1 MKRNYI
7 PFIAGM
13 STMLLLVG
21 LVGASLAGETRP
33 PAVPQSGTLN
43 GQVAYGEAGV
53 ALFGKEQVPAGA
65 AWTTEDG
72 AQIPTVLT
80 YTDENGEDHYFI
92 SAETAAE
99 VLDMVYGAVYR
110 EDLNCIDFGTEA
122 AVDAE
127 GNPRLDG
134 NGQPIYWTGAE
145 FFSRRTTQNEDGTE
159 RIIAIGN
166 QKAEIQVGDGT
177 SVIVGHG
184 LEEDSPIREELI
196 QRQMET
202 PTVPEYGVS
211 CGVFTEV
218 DPAVL
223 DPAAYLGRFVD
234 GVALQG
240 ADLTYTFHFMP
251 ELPYAALVIENQGD
265 QDILVRVF
273 RPWTVGH
280 INQELFSM
288 VRIPAGETLVRAFQV
303 QEGESADLRNKLTVE
318 IPGLGLGAALGRRAA
333 DQSGGITLKAPHPPP
348 PGFRRAAVAYTLE
361 VSPCF
366 SRAALIFSSPASV
379 GSHNGRRRGPTSQ
392 PSRFSAV
399 LTGMGFTSQNM
410 ASQKSFSSSC
420 SFPAA
425 AKSFRRHS
433 SVSRCISA
441 GRTLATTEMTPLP
454 PSIQMAAVSSSL
466 PDQMEKSSGH
476 RFRVF

>member
-159 RIIAIGN
+159 RIVAIGD

-184 LEEDSPIREELI
+184 LEEDSP
-196 QRQMET
+196 
-202 PTVPEYGVS
+202 S
-211 CGVFTEV
+211 
-218 DPAVL
+218 
-223 DPAAYLGRFVD
+223 GR
-234 GVALQG
+234 
-240 ADLTYTFHFMP
+240 
-251 ELPYAALVIENQGD
+251 N
-265 QDILVRVF
+265 
-273 RPWTVGH
+273 
-280 INQELFSM
+280 S
-288 VRIPAGETLVRAFQV
+288 
-303 QEGESADLRNKLTVE
+303 SS
-318 IPGLGLGAALGRRAA
+318 GRWR
-333 DQSGGITLKAPHPPP
+333 HPPCRSMASAAGCSPRWTRRCWIQP
-348 PGFRRAAVAYTLE
+348 PIWG
-361 VSPCF
+361 
-366 SRAALIFSSPASV
+366 
-379 GSHNGRRRGPTSQ
+379 GSWTAW
-392 PSRFSAV
+392 PSR
-399 LTGMGFTSQNM
+399 
-410 ASQKSFSSSC
+410 
-420 SFPAA
+420 
-425 AKSFRRHS
+425 
-433 SVSRCISA
+433 
-441 GRTLATTEMTPLP
+441 GR
-454 PSIQMAAVSSSL
+454 I
-466 PDQMEKSSGH
+466 
-476 RFRVF
+476 

>member
-303 QEGESADLRNKLTVE
+303 QEGESADLRNKLTVDGKVGANTWNA
-318 IPGLGLGAALGRRAA
+318 IYAKYTAAHGLHVPYPGIVLRQGSEGGTVRLVQQKLRGEGETLTADGKYGAKTTEAVRRYQKRNSLTA
-333 DQSGGITLKAPHPPP
+333 DG
-348 PGFRRAAVAYTLE
+348 
-361 VSPCF
+361 
-366 SRAALIFSSPASV
+366 SV
-379 GSHNGRRRGPTSQ
+379 GS
-392 PSRFSAV
+392 
-399 LTGMGFTSQNM
+399 
-410 ASQKSFSSSC
+410 
-420 SFPAA
+420 
-425 AKSFRRHS
+425 
-433 SVSRCISA
+433 
-441 GRTLATTEMTPLP
+441 ATW
-454 PSIQMAAVSSSL
+454 
-466 PDQMEKSSGH
+466 EKM
-476 RFRVF
+476 F

>member
-240 ADLTYTFHFMP
+240 ADSDVH
-251 ELPYAALVIENQGD
+251 LPLHA
-265 QDILVRVF
+265 
-273 RPWTVGH
+273 
-280 INQELFSM
+280 
-288 VRIPAGETLVRAFQV
+288 
-303 QEGESADLRNKLTVE
+303 
-318 IPGLGLGAALGRRAA
+318 GAALCRPGDREPGGPGHPGACLPPLDRGPYQPGAVLHGSHPRRRDA
-333 DQSGGITLKAPHPPP
+333 G
-348 PGFRRAAVAYTLE
+348 PGFPGPGRGERR
-361 VSPCF
+361 
-366 SRAALIFSSPASV
+366 PAEQAD
-379 GSHNGRRRGPTSQ
+379 GGNH
-392 PSRFSAV
+392 
-399 LTGMGFTSQNM
+399 
-410 ASQKSFSSSC
+410 
-420 SFPAA
+420 
-425 AKSFRRHS
+425 RH
-433 SVSRCISA
+433 R
-441 GRTLATTEMTPLP
+441 
-454 PSIQMAAVSSSL
+454 
-466 PDQMEKSSGH
+466 
-476 RFRVF
+476 

>member
-159 RIIAIGN
+159 RIVAIGD

-211 CGVFTEV
+211 CGVLTEV

-234 GVALQG
+234 GVALQ
-240 ADLTYTFHFMP
+240 
-251 ELPYAALVIENQGD
+251 VIENQGD

-318 IPGLGLGAALGRRAA
+318 ITGIGDGEAQVRLSSE
-333 DQSGGITLKAPHPPP
+333 QYGGSTRK
-348 PGFRRAAVAYTLE
+348 
-361 VSPCF
+361 
-366 SRAALIFSSPASV
+366 
-379 GSHNGRRRGPTSQ
+379 
-392 PSRFSAV
+392 
-399 LTGMGFTSQNM
+399 
-410 ASQKSFSSSC
+410 
-420 SFPAA
+420 
-425 AKSFRRHS
+425 
-433 SVSRCISA
+433 
-441 GRTLATTEMTPLP
+441 
-454 PSIQMAAVSSSL
+454 
-466 PDQMEKSSGH
+466 
-476 RFRVF
+476 

>member
-159 RIIAIGN
+159 RIVAIGD

-177 SVIVGHG
+177 SVIVRPSG
-184 LEEDSPIREELI
+184 
-196 QRQMET
+196 
-202 PTVPEYGVS
+202 
-211 CGVFTEV
+211 TEPKIKV
-218 DPAVL
+218 YVL
-223 DPAAYLGRFVD
+223 TIGDGPAARDENLRKYGEWVKT
-234 GVALQG
+234 LQ
-240 ADLTYTFHFMP
+240 
-251 ELPYAALVIENQGD
+251 
-265 QDILVRVF
+265 R
-273 RPWTVGH
+273 
-280 INQELFSM
+280 
-288 VRIPAGETLVRAFQV
+288 
-303 QEGESADLRNKLTVE
+303 
-318 IPGLGLGAALGRRAA
+318 
-333 DQSGGITLKAPHPPP
+333 
-348 PGFRRAAVAYTLE
+348 
-361 VSPCF
+361 
-366 SRAALIFSSPASV
+366 
-379 GSHNGRRRGPTSQ
+379 
-392 PSRFSAV
+392 
-399 LTGMGFTSQNM
+399 
-410 ASQKSFSSSC
+410 
-420 SFPAA
+420 
-425 AKSFRRHS
+425 
-433 SVSRCISA
+433 
-441 GRTLATTEMTPLP
+441 
-454 PSIQMAAVSSSL
+454 
-466 PDQMEKSSGH
+466 
-476 RFRVF
+476 

>member
-99 VLDMVYGAVYR
+99 VLD
-110 EDLNCIDFGTEA
+110 
-122 AVDAE
+122 
-127 GNPRLDG
+127 
-134 NGQPIYWTGAE
+134 
-145 FFSRRTTQNEDGTE
+145 
-159 RIIAIGN
+159 
-166 QKAEIQVGDGT
+166 
-177 SVIVGHG
+177 
-184 LEEDSPIREELI
+184 
-196 QRQMET
+196 
-202 PTVPEYGVS
+202 
-211 CGVFTEV
+211 
-218 DPAVL
+218 
-223 DPAAYLGRFVD
+223 PAAYLGRFVD

-318 IPGLGLGAALGRRAA
+318 ITGIGDGEAQVRLSSE
-333 DQSGGITLKAPHPPP
+333 QYGGSTRK
-348 PGFRRAAVAYTLE
+348 
-361 VSPCF
+361 
-366 SRAALIFSSPASV
+366 
-379 GSHNGRRRGPTSQ
+379 
-392 PSRFSAV
+392 
-399 LTGMGFTSQNM
+399 
-410 ASQKSFSSSC
+410 
-420 SFPAA
+420 
-425 AKSFRRHS
+425 
-433 SVSRCISA
+433 
-441 GRTLATTEMTPLP
+441 
-454 PSIQMAAVSSSL
+454 
-466 PDQMEKSSGH
+466 
-476 RFRVF
+476 

>member
-159 RIIAIGN
+159 RIVAIGD

-251 ELPYAALVIENQGD
+251 ELLQVPMIKWSIDPRDWEKLNTAQVKAAVLENAAPNQIILLHDIYDTSVDAALEIVDTLQGEGYRFVTVQELLEANGIQPEAGVLYCSGDISKNAGCAGTPGAFSAKSALQD
-265 QDILVRVF
+265 QQDQRQDQEDGPNPFGGAGQLGVQSLGLVAGQEG
-273 RPWTVGH
+273 VGH
-280 INQELFSM
+280 TADGTGE
-288 VRIPAGETLVRAFQV
+288 AGALAGLEEHDDNDCQTA
-303 QEGESADLRNKLTVE
+303 EKLQDRDDE
-318 IPGLGLGAALGRRAA
+318 R
-333 DQSGGITLKAPHPPP
+333 
-348 PGFRRAAVAYTLE
+348 
-361 VSPCF
+361 
-366 SRAALIFSSPASV
+366 
-379 GSHNGRRRGPTSQ
+379 
-392 PSRFSAV
+392 
-399 LTGMGFTSQNM
+399 
-410 ASQKSFSSSC
+410 
-420 SFPAA
+420 
-425 AKSFRRHS
+425 
-433 SVSRCISA
+433 
-441 GRTLATTEMTPLP
+441 
-454 PSIQMAAVSSSL
+454 
-466 PDQMEKSSGH
+466 
-476 RFRVF
+476 

>member
-1 MKRNYI
+1 MRRAI
-7 PFIAGM
+7 PVWTGTASP
-13 STMLLLVG
+13 STG
-21 LVGASLAGETRP
+21 P
-33 PAVPQSGTLN
+33 
-43 GQVAYGEAGV
+43 
-53 ALFGKEQVPAGA
+53 
-65 AWTTEDG
+65 
-72 AQIPTVLT
+72 
-80 YTDENGEDHYFI
+80 
-92 SAETAAE
+92 
-99 VLDMVYGAVYR
+99 
-110 EDLNCIDFGTEA
+110 
-122 AVDAE
+122 
-127 GNPRLDG
+127 
-134 NGQPIYWTGAE
+134 GAE

-280 INQELFSM
+280 INRSCSPWFAS
-288 VRIPAGETLVRAFQV
+288 P
-303 QEGESADLRNKLTVE
+303 
-318 IPGLGLGAALGRRAA
+318 PGRRWSGLSRSGRGERRPAEQA
-333 DQSGGITLKAPHPPP
+333 DGGNH
-348 PGFRRAAVAYTLE
+348 
-361 VSPCF
+361 
-366 SRAALIFSSPASV
+366 
-379 GSHNGRRRGPTSQ
+379 
-392 PSRFSAV
+392 
-399 LTGMGFTSQNM
+399 
-410 ASQKSFSSSC
+410 
-420 SFPAA
+420 
-425 AKSFRRHS
+425 RH
-433 SVSRCISA
+433 R
-441 GRTLATTEMTPLP
+441 
-454 PSIQMAAVSSSL
+454 
-466 PDQMEKSSGH
+466 
-476 RFRVF
+476 

>member
-1 MKRNYI
+1 M
-7 PFIAGM
+7 
-13 STMLLLVG
+13 
-21 LVGASLAGETRP
+21 
-33 PAVPQSGTLN
+33 
-43 GQVAYGEAGV
+43 AYGEAGV

-223 DPAAYLGRFVD
+223 DPSRLSGAVRGR
-234 GVALQG
+234 VALQG

-318 IPGLGLGAALGRRAA
+318 ITGIGDGEAQVRLSSE
-333 DQSGGITLKAPHPPP
+333 QYGGSTRK
-348 PGFRRAAVAYTLE
+348 
-361 VSPCF
+361 
-366 SRAALIFSSPASV
+366 
-379 GSHNGRRRGPTSQ
+379 
-392 PSRFSAV
+392 
-399 LTGMGFTSQNM
+399 
-410 ASQKSFSSSC
+410 
-420 SFPAA
+420 
-425 AKSFRRHS
+425 
-433 SVSRCISA
+433 
-441 GRTLATTEMTPLP
+441 
-454 PSIQMAAVSSSL
+454 
-466 PDQMEKSSGH
+466 
-476 RFRVF
+476 

>member
-33 PAVPQSGTLN
+33 PAVPQGGTLN

-159 RIIAIGN
+159 RIVAIGD

-318 IPGLGLGAALGRRAA
+318 ITG
-333 DQSGGITLKAPHPPP
+333 SGDGEAQVRL
-348 PGFRRAAVAYTLE
+348 
-361 VSPCF
+361 
-366 SRAALIFSSPASV
+366 SSEQYG
-379 GSHNGRRRGPTSQ
+379 GSTR
-392 PSRFSAV
+392 
-399 LTGMGFTSQNM
+399 
-410 ASQKSFSSSC
+410 K
-420 SFPAA
+420 
-425 AKSFRRHS
+425 
-433 SVSRCISA
+433 
-441 GRTLATTEMTPLP
+441 
-454 PSIQMAAVSSSL
+454 
-466 PDQMEKSSGH
+466 
-476 RFRVF
+476 

>member
-159 RIIAIGN
+159 RIVAIGD
-166 QKAEIQVGDGT
+166 QKAEI
-177 SVIVGHG
+177 
-184 LEEDSPIREELI
+184 
-196 QRQMET
+196 
-202 PTVPEYGVS
+202 
-211 CGVFTEV
+211 
-218 DPAVL
+218 
-223 DPAAYLGRFVD
+223 
-234 GVALQG
+234 
-240 ADLTYTFHFMP
+240 
-251 ELPYAALVIENQGD
+251 
-265 QDILVRVF
+265 
-273 RPWTVGH
+273 
-280 INQELFSM
+280 
-288 VRIPAGETLVRAFQV
+288 
-303 QEGESADLRNKLTVE
+303 
-318 IPGLGLGAALGRRAA
+318 
-333 DQSGGITLKAPHPPP
+333 
-348 PGFRRAAVAYTLE
+348 
-361 VSPCF
+361 
-366 SRAALIFSSPASV
+366 
-379 GSHNGRRRGPTSQ
+379 
-392 PSRFSAV
+392 
-399 LTGMGFTSQNM
+399 
-410 ASQKSFSSSC
+410 
-420 SFPAA
+420 
-425 AKSFRRHS
+425 
-433 SVSRCISA
+433 
-441 GRTLATTEMTPLP
+441 
-454 PSIQMAAVSSSL
+454 
-466 PDQMEKSSGH
+466 
-476 RFRVF
+476 

>member
-1 MKRNYI
+1 MRRNYI

-318 IPGLGLGAALGRRAA
+318 ITGIGDGEAQVRLSSE
-333 DQSGGITLKAPHPPP
+333 QYGGSTRK
-348 PGFRRAAVAYTLE
+348 
-361 VSPCF
+361 
-366 SRAALIFSSPASV
+366 
-379 GSHNGRRRGPTSQ
+379 
-392 PSRFSAV
+392 
-399 LTGMGFTSQNM
+399 
-410 ASQKSFSSSC
+410 
-420 SFPAA
+420 
-425 AKSFRRHS
+425 
-433 SVSRCISA
+433 
-441 GRTLATTEMTPLP
+441 
-454 PSIQMAAVSSSL
+454 
-466 PDQMEKSSGH
+466 
-476 RFRVF
+476 

>member
-1 MKRNYI
+1 MVDC
-7 PFIAGM
+7 ATGAL
-13 STMLLLVG
+13 STMELTG
-21 LVGASLAGETRP
+21 S
-33 PAVPQSGTLN
+33 N
-43 GQVAYGEAGV
+43 
-53 ALFGKEQVPAGA
+53 
-65 AWTTEDG
+65 
-72 AQIPTVLT
+72 VLRF
-80 YTDENGEDHYFI
+80 EM
-92 SAETAAE
+92 A
-99 VLDMVYGAVYR
+99 
-110 EDLNCIDFGTEA
+110 
-122 AVDAE
+122 
-127 GNPRLDG
+127 
-134 NGQPIYWTGAE
+134 
-145 FFSRRTTQNEDGTE
+145 
-159 RIIAIGN
+159 
-166 QKAEIQVGDGT
+166 DGT

-318 IPGLGLGAALGRRAA
+318 ITGIGDGEAQVRLSSE
-333 DQSGGITLKAPHPPP
+333 QYGGSTRK
-348 PGFRRAAVAYTLE
+348 
-361 VSPCF
+361 
-366 SRAALIFSSPASV
+366 
-379 GSHNGRRRGPTSQ
+379 
-392 PSRFSAV
+392 
-399 LTGMGFTSQNM
+399 
-410 ASQKSFSSSC
+410 
-420 SFPAA
+420 
-425 AKSFRRHS
+425 
-433 SVSRCISA
+433 
-441 GRTLATTEMTPLP
+441 
-454 PSIQMAAVSSSL
+454 
-466 PDQMEKSSGH
+466 
-476 RFRVF
+476 

>member
-1 MKRNYI
+1 M
-7 PFIAGM
+7 
-13 STMLLLVG
+13 
-21 LVGASLAGETRP
+21 
-33 PAVPQSGTLN
+33 
-43 GQVAYGEAGV
+43 AYGEAGV

-134 NGQPIYWTGAE
+134 KRPSPSTGRGLSSSPE
-145 FFSRRTTQNEDGTE
+145 GPRRTKTRRQE
-159 RIIAIGN
+159 RIIRHAAN
-166 QKAEIQVGDGT
+166 QEGGVCRVGDGT

-318 IPGLGLGAALGRRAA
+318 ITGIGDGEAQVRLSSE
-333 DQSGGITLKAPHPPP
+333 QYGGSTRK
-348 PGFRRAAVAYTLE
+348 
-361 VSPCF
+361 
-366 SRAALIFSSPASV
+366 
-379 GSHNGRRRGPTSQ
+379 
-392 PSRFSAV
+392 
-399 LTGMGFTSQNM
+399 
-410 ASQKSFSSSC
+410 
-420 SFPAA
+420 
-425 AKSFRRHS
+425 
-433 SVSRCISA
+433 
-441 GRTLATTEMTPLP
+441 
-454 PSIQMAAVSSSL
+454 
-466 PDQMEKSSGH
+466 
-476 RFRVF
+476 

>member
-33 PAVPQSGTLN
+33 PAVPQGGTLN

-159 RIIAIGN
+159 RIVAIGD

-202 PTVPEYGVS
+202 PTVPEVL
-211 CGVFTEV
+211 TEV

-318 IPGLGLGAALGRRAA
+318 ITGIGDGEAQVRLSSE
-333 DQSGGITLKAPHPPP
+333 QYGGSTRK
-348 PGFRRAAVAYTLE
+348 
-361 VSPCF
+361 
-366 SRAALIFSSPASV
+366 
-379 GSHNGRRRGPTSQ
+379 
-392 PSRFSAV
+392 
-399 LTGMGFTSQNM
+399 
-410 ASQKSFSSSC
+410 
-420 SFPAA
+420 
-425 AKSFRRHS
+425 
-433 SVSRCISA
+433 
-441 GRTLATTEMTPLP
+441 
-454 PSIQMAAVSSSL
+454 
-466 PDQMEKSSGH
+466 
-476 RFRVF
+476 